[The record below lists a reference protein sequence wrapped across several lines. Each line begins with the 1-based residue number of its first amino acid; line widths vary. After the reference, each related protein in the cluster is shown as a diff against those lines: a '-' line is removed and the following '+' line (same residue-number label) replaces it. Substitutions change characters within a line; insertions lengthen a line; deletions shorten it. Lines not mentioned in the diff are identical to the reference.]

1 MQLRSVTFISP
12 FLTANARWCDVGW
25 LVKVGRIDEARQIL
39 ANLRADGDVNNE
51 AMIQEFDDIL
61 EIAALEK
68 KHHARNT
75 YFSMLFGIGMRSILI
90 LM

>member
-1 MQLRSVTFISP
+1 M
-12 FLTANARWCDVGW
+12 
-25 LVKVGRIDEARQIL
+25 
-39 ANLRADGDVNNE
+39 NNE
-51 AMIQEFDDIL
+51 AVIQEFDDIL